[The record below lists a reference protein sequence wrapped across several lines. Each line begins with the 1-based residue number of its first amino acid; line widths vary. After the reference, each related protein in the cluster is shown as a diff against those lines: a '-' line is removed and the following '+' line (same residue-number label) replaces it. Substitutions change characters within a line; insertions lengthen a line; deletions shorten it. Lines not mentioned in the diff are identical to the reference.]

1 MFPLG
6 FPSHYIPMHYLS
18 VCYYIKKKTYTIL
31 GPFFR
36 KPLTQ
41 QPSEPSEP
49 SEAVPGSWCRCHRTL
64 VASSKPSLDQNHQR
78 TMDSKHTLDIILSH
92 RACGGHKHEMI
103 ESIYVS
109 WDIFIH
115 FLAAL
120 IDWFIHSFIYL
131 LIHLFVLVYLQL
143 VTYTIHREKERE
155 YRVINI
161 HSPNGWMTQDA
172 GNVATL
178 ALSGVWFAS
187 FRTFPLLGGIQTHI
201 NTYHMLESKQLH
213 GFIHHF
219 ASGEDP
225 NPRAPP
231 RARCSS
237 RPQEAFQ
244 VWINGPCRRSVVKTE
259 NCDWD

>member
-1 MFPLG
+1 M
-6 FPSHYIPMHYLS
+6 LS
-18 VCYYIKKKTYTIL
+18 KKKTYTIL

-103 ESIYVS
+103 QSIYVS

-143 VTYTIHREKERE
+143 VTYTTQRERE
-155 YRVINI
+155 RISGHQYTQSQRLNDSRCRECSN
-161 HSPNGWMTQDA
+161 SPSLRCLVCIFSHVSTTW
-172 GNVATL
+172 
-178 ALSGVWFAS
+178 
-187 FRTFPLLGGIQTHI
+187 RHPKKTHI

>member
-1 MFPLG
+1 MFLE
-6 FPSHYIPMHYLS
+6 I
-18 VCYYIKKKTYTIL
+18 
-31 GPFFR
+31 
-36 KPLTQ
+36 
-41 QPSEPSEP
+41 
-49 SEAVPGSWCRCHRTL
+49 
-64 VASSKPSLDQNHQR
+64 SLF
-78 TMDSKHTLDIILSH
+78 T
-92 RACGGHKHEMI
+92 
-103 ESIYVS
+103 
-109 WDIFIH
+109 
-115 FLAAL
+115 FLQHWL
-120 IDWFIHSFIYL
+120 IDSFTHSYIYLFIYL
-131 LIHLFVLVYLQL
+131 FWSIYNSLHTL
-143 VTYTIHREKERE
+143 HREKERE

-161 HSPNGWMTQDA
+161 QSQRLNDSRCRECSNSPSLRCLVCIFSHVSTTW
-172 GNVATL
+172 
-178 ALSGVWFAS
+178 
-187 FRTFPLLGGIQTHI
+187 RHPKKTHI

>member
-1 MFPLG
+1 
-6 FPSHYIPMHYLS
+6 
-18 VCYYIKKKTYTIL
+18 
-31 GPFFR
+31 
-36 KPLTQ
+36 
-41 QPSEPSEP
+41 
-49 SEAVPGSWCRCHRTL
+49 
-64 VASSKPSLDQNHQR
+64 
-78 TMDSKHTLDIILSH
+78 MDSKHTLDIILSH

-103 ESIYVS
+103 QSIYVS

-244 VWINGPCRRSVVKTE
+244 VWINGSCRRSVVKTE